1 MKTRMNRRS
10 APWRGIPREVDLHLR
25 AGYSGADALERQLSR
40 FTGELD
46 AAIRRGEGEI
56 IFIHGYGNG
65 RLREEIR
72 GIVADRYPG
81 CVCADTSFSR
91 YGYGGATTVTIGKK
105 GSQ

>member
-1 MKTRMNRRS
+1 VKGNRNKRS
-10 APWRGIPREVDLHLR
+10 TPLRGVTKEVDLHLR
-25 AGYSGADALERQLSR
+25 VGYSGADALERQLSR

-72 GIVADRYPG
+72 SIVAARYPE
-81 CVCADTSFSR
+81 CVCADASFSR
-91 YGYGGATTVTIGKK
+91 YGYGGATTVAIGKK
-105 GSQ
+105 GS